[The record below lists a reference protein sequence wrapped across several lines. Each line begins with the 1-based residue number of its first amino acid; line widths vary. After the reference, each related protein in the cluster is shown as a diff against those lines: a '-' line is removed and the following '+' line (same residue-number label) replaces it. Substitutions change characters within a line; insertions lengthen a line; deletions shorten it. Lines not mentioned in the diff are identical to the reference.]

1 MRQLDQ
7 TITEKQTELD
17 NLSYVNSQIEQNE
30 LAEMDEQIIALMK
43 VRADILLMQKRLTK
57 ADKSLSSHYEVDQ
70 SREFLFKAVKIG
82 ETGQSNT
89 NEAAGH
95 PI

>member
-1 MRQLDQ
+1 
-7 TITEKQTELD
+7 
-17 NLSYVNSQIEQNE
+17 
-30 LAEMDEQIIALMK
+30 MDEQIIALMK

-57 ADKSLSSHYEVDQ
+57 ADRTLSSHYEVDQ
-70 SREFLFKAVKIG
+70 SRDFLFKGAKIG
-82 ETGQSNT
+82 ETGQSDTN